1 MSNLP
6 KHLYWA
12 IEHPA
17 ERSVKALYWRK
28 VHTLAHVFSI
38 PVTMLNAT
46 DTPRIFKGLRLSN
59 TKLAELHAAEK
70 QQIQDQLDALQAL
83 FVTKYHVQA
92 SYKMITEKPF
102 FEAAINLVKQQE
114 NTWMVAQS
122 SAKIGIPN
130 IVWQLLRNCPIPT
143 YIAKEKNWRMPL
155 NILAAID
162 PTHENDKQSALDHKI
177 LATAAEIANLCQA
190 KLHIIHCYSPVI
202 LADHEIQKCLEKIYR
217 ENSHEIIDEYD
228 IDSHNVHLIAGDPA
242 EEIEE
247 LCQTLDIDL
256 VIMGAV
262 SRNSLERIFIGNTA
276 QEVLPILEADVL
288 LLKV

>member
-17 ERSVKALYWRK
+17 ERSLEALYWRK
-28 VHTLAHVFSI
+28 VRTLALDFSI

-46 DTPRIFKGLRLSN
+46 DTPRIFKGLRISN
-59 TKLAELHAAEK
+59 QKLTELHAAEK
-70 QQIQDQLDALQAL
+70 QQVQDQLDALQAL
-83 FVTKYHVQA
+83 FIKKYHIQT
-92 SYKMITEKPF
+92 SYKMITDKPF
-102 FEAAINLVKQQE
+102 FEAAVNLVKQQE
-114 NTWMVAQS
+114 NAWIIAQS

-162 PTHENDKQSALDHKI
+162 PTHENDKQAALDHKI
-177 LATAAEIANLCQA
+177 LATATEIANLCQA

-202 LADHEIQKCLEKIYR
+202 MADHGIQKSLEKIYR
-217 ENSHEIIDEYD
+217 ENSHEIIDAYD
-228 IDSHNVHLIAGDPA
+228 IDSDNVHLIAGDPA
-242 EEIEE
+242 EEIEQ

-276 QEVLPILEADVL
+276 QAVLPILEADVL
-288 LLKV
+288 LLKA